1 MLNKL
6 SIENFK
12 NIEKQEFD
20 IKPITILTGLN
31 STGKSSVIQ
40 SLLLLSWMHS
50 NSTLLNKHIKK
61 FSNYTNVRN
70 KYLNAKSISLN
81 ADFTNNSANMFC
93 NGESTWEFVRYSENY
108 LYFEENLFYI
118 SGNRIGQEDIALYDE
133 DIKFGING
141 EYIFSY
147 FEQNKD
153 VFVENE
159 LIKYE
164 GHKSLDGQLSYWL
177 EYILE
182 VKLRVVT
189 EKITDTAITVKF
201 NSDGID
207 GLSPFNLG
215 AGNSYLA
222 KILIMGLSCKKGNIL
237 IIENPEIH
245 LHPKAQARLS
255 DFFVLL
261 ANAGIQVIIETHSE
275 HLINKLRYNIYK
287 KKISKDDAIIY
298 YKPNIRENFITIN
311 INNNGHYINEEN
323 IKRAFPEGFFDSTL
337 KELLAMM

>member
-1 MLNKL
+1 LN
-6 SIENFK
+6 
-12 NIEKQEFD
+12 
-20 IKPITILTGLN
+20 
-31 STGKSSVIQ
+31 
-40 SLLLLSWMHS
+40 
-50 NSTLLNKHIKK
+50 
-61 FSNYTNVRN
+61 
-70 KYLNAKSISLN
+70 
-81 ADFTNNSANMFC
+81 
-93 NGESTWEFVRYSENY
+93 
-108 LYFEENLFYI
+108 FEENLFYI
-118 SGNRIGQEDIALYDE
+118 SGNRIGLEDIALYDE

-153 VFVENE
+153 VFVDNK

-177 EYILE
+177 EYILGIE
-182 VKLRVVT
+182 LRVVT

-222 KILIMGLSCKKGNIL
+222 KILIMGLSCKKDNIL

-245 LHPKAQARLS
+245 LHPKAQSKLS

-261 ANAGIQVIIETHSE
+261 ANAGIQIIIETHSE
-275 HLINKLRYNIYK
+275 HLINKLIYNVYK
-287 KKISKDDAIIY
+287 KEICKDDAIIY
-298 YKPNIRENFITIN
+298 YKSSIRENFIEIN
-311 INNNGHYINEEN
+311 INNNGHYIDEN
-323 IKRAFPEGFFDSTL
+323 QQEIDFPEGFFDSTL
-337 KELLAMM
+337 SELLEIM